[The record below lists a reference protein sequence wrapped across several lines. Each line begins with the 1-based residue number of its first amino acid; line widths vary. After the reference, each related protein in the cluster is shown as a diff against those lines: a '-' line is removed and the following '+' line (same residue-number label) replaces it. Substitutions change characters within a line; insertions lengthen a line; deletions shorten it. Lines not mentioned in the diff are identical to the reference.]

1 MNEDKKII
9 KVIKQ
14 VYPQIYSYILP
25 TVAEN
30 NGWQKI
36 GYTERQNVDDRIIE
50 QTKTAAINLPYTKL
64 WSASAIYEP
73 PENGK
78 FFTDKPFHRFLQRNG
93 VRKDEGHGEEWFYFN
108 GDQTKSKEMFANF
121 TERRE
126 LTLQGKAP
134 YELRDEQGDAVQ
146 MTLDYAAT
154 HQTTDFDHPNSEAEF
169 LWNAKPRFGKTLT
182 TYDFAKQFK
191 ARNVLIV
198 TNRPAIANS
207 WYDDFQKFIDGY
219 HFIST
224 ADSLKERKTLTREEF
239 NQIPD
244 MDKKQITFLSLQDLK
259 GARVFG
265 GGYNKLQYVADLK
278 WDLLVIDEA
287 HEGVDTNKTAIAF
300 EKINRRFTLHL
311 SGTPFKALANNKFK
325 ESQIYNWSY
334 VDEQQ
339 TKTAELAS
347 GDESAPHADMPDL
360 RLFTY
365 RLSDMIAD
373 RVNRGMTDGDETLDF
388 TFDLNEFFATKNG
401 AFVHQKDVL
410 KFLDVLA
417 TNQKYPFSTPELRAE
432 LKHTFW
438 LVGNRVSSAKAL
450 EKLLR
455 QHPAFQEYEVIL
467 AAGDG
472 KRLTDDN
479 DFEDEL
485 ENTVQ
490 NEKAFDRVRKA
501 IKQHDKTITL
511 SVGQLTTGVTIP
523 EWSGVL
529 MLSDINTPSLYMQA
543 AFRAQNPYKFYQNG
557 NLQRKKSA
565 YIFDFAPTRVL
576 TIFDDFANSLLS
588 ATANGQSTTIERT
601 ENVAKLLNFFPVISE
616 DRDGKMIELDASQV
630 LTFPRAIKAQ
640 AIVNSGFIS
649 NLLFTNISN
658 IFSIPRE
665 VIDTL
670 EKMDTDRGKRNRKPS
685 VPIDHDKLRQNG
697 EMIINTN
704 TDAIFGDKV
713 YSSEI
718 MSIVETATS
727 AGATDQLADMVN
739 DQVMA
744 PIYAK
749 HKEVYQS
756 TEKEL
761 DEAKKFVTE
770 KVQNVVD
777 EYNNLPPEAQ
787 DTTALANNIA
797 KVVEQDA
804 PEKMVVEKE
813 ETRIA
818 TEQATEEEKV
828 RGHLRAFARTIPSF
842 IMANSHPETLTI
854 DNLTDEI
861 TEEDFESLTS
871 ITKPEF
877 ERLRDG
883 FDYEENGQAKHF
895 DGLFDKFIFNASIQ
909 EFEDK
914 RKRLANYFTANQTED
929 IFDYIP
935 PQKTNQI
942 FTPRT
947 LVQKQLDILEQETPS
962 IFTNPNTTFADLYI
976 KSGLYITEMVKRLFT
991 GLAQQIPDE
1000 TTRLKHILE
1009 NQVYGFAPTKIIH
1022 DIATNFIFGELPA
1035 DISRQ
1040 NFRHHDFIKHFREG
1054 ERLDMKF
1061 DVIIGNPPY
1070 QDDLGKTES
1079 QSQGNTKWIYYH
1091 FQNAAEKI
1099 AKKTCLIIPFGG
1111 WFDNPSAFGGFGER
1125 ILSDKHTVS
1134 ITAYEGTADKRAWYR
1149 NDKSPDPV
1157 FGNNANLS
1165 AGVAIVYRDM
1175 VQEQNTYT
1183 YSNRVY
1189 SDNTRTV
1196 SADEWE
1202 VLSPSPDF
1210 SFAYKLTGEK
1220 LISQLKKGIFKIE
1233 SNFVELNPDKVS
1245 LDKKDWANPI
1255 RLLTNDR
1262 SGSAGRAVL
1271 YWCDRSLIKKGKEY
1285 IDKYKVVMTS
1295 AYPKKTFVSGEPT
1308 VENVQRRL
1316 SSGLIQV
1323 LQPGSAFGR
1332 SRMMLF
1338 GSDSKD
1344 DCDNFIKYTQTR
1356 FFAYL
1361 VLQEPNKTS
1370 SIGYVI
1376 PNQDFTTNSDIDWSK
1391 SIAEIDQQLYRK
1403 YKLDQNEIDFIE
1415 EKVKEM
1421 K

>member
-455 QHPAFQEYEVIL
+455 KHPAFQEYEVVL

-485 ENTVQ
+485 ENTAQ

-523 EWSGVL
+523 EWSAVL

-543 AFRAQNPYKFYQNG
+543 AFRAQNPNKFYQNG

-576 TIFDDFANSLLS
+576 TIFDDFANSLLA
-588 ATANGQSTTIERT
+588 ATANGRNTVVGRT

-630 LTFPRAIKAQ
+630 LTFPKSIKAQ

-670 EKMDTDRGKRNRKPS
+670 DKMDTERNKRNRKPS
-685 VPIDHDKLRQNG
+685 APIDHDKIRQNG

-704 TDAIFGDKV
+704 TNAVFGGKI
-713 YSSEI
+713 YSNEI
-718 MSIVETATS
+718 MKIVETATYT
-727 AGATDQLADMVN
+727 GATDKLADMVN

-744 PIYAK
+744 PIYTK
-749 HKEVYQS
+749 HKEIYQS

-777 EYNNLPPEAQ
+777 EYNSLPPEAQ

-804 PEKMVVEKE
+804 PKKMIVEKE
-813 ETRIA
+813 EVRIA

-871 ITKPEF
+871 ITKLEF

-883 FDYEENGQAKHF
+883 FDYIENGQAKHF
-895 DGLFDKFIFNASIQ
+895 DGLFDKFIFNAAIQ
-909 EFEDK
+909 EFEEK
-914 RKRLANYFTANQTED
+914 RKRLANYFTASQTED

-942 FTPRT
+942 FTPRA
-947 LVQKQLDILEQETPS
+947 LVQKQLDILEQETPG

-976 KSGLYITEMVKRLFT
+976 KSGLYITETVKRLFA

-1035 DISRQ
+1035 NISRQ
-1040 NFRHHDFIKHFREG
+1040 NFRHHDLTKQFEKG
-1054 ERLDMKF
+1054 EQLYMKF

-1070 QDDLGKTES
+1070 QEEIKGRGDMPP
-1079 QSQGNTKWIYYH
+1079 IYHKFMDGAY
-1091 FQNAAEKI
+1091 K
-1099 AKKTCLIIPFGG
+1099 
-1111 WFDNPSAFGGFGER
+1111 
-1125 ILSDKHTVS
+1125 LSDKVCF
-1134 ITAYEGTADKRAWYR
+1134 ITPARFLFNAGNTPKKWNEKMLNDRHLKVEHYEQ
-1149 NDKSPDPV
+1149 SS
-1157 FGNNANLS
+1157 ANIFPS
-1165 AGVAIVYRDM
+1165 TDIKGGVAITYRDTTKDFGKIGTFTHFEELNNVLHKVSIGM
-1175 VQEQNTYT
+1175 VAPLSDLYHSTDSYHFTKKIHEDYPDAKGKMSKGHEYDVKSSMFARLEPLGIFTSHKQNDNDVRFIGLIKLKREYR
-1183 YSNRVY
+1183 YIKREYIKDHPNLKKYKVILPGSNG
-1189 SDNTRTV
+1189 SG
-1196 SADEWE
+1196 AIGE
-1202 VLSPSPDF
+1202 VLSTPLIGEPLIGEPLIGHTQTF
-1210 SFAYKLTGEK
+1210 ISFGAFDNRAEAENL
-1220 LISQLKKGIFKIE
+1220 LKYIKSKFARAMLGTLKITQ
-1233 SNFVELNPDKVS
+1233 SN
-1245 LDKKDWANPI
+1245 KKDTW
-1255 RLLTNDR
+1255 R
-1262 SGSAGRAVL
+1262 
-1271 YWCDRSLIKKGKEY
+1271 
-1285 IDKYKVVMTS
+1285 
-1295 AYPKKTFVSGEPT
+1295 
-1308 VENVQRRL
+1308 NVPL
-1316 SSGLIQV
+1316 
-1323 LQPGSAFGR
+1323 
-1332 SRMMLF
+1332 
-1338 GSDSKD
+1338 
-1344 DCDNFIKYTQTR
+1344 
-1356 FFAYL
+1356 
-1361 VLQEPNKTS
+1361 
-1370 SIGYVI
+1370 
-1376 PNQDFTTNSDIDWSK
+1376 QDFTPNSDIDWSK

-1403 YKLDQNEIDFIE
+1403 YKLDQHEIDFIE